1 MEALKNSEKEAFK
14 YLEYIRHELKIY
26 YEHLYI
32 TLRDTREELISKKKK
47 ANEYLEVIKQC
58 LLKSQEPKH
67 YLQWDDLEFN
77 HTPKIIDVK
86 LNDVKYTLVTGYN
99 VAGDNL
105 AILRNDKQQ
114 YYFLKFDKQFFNDL
128 HLVIA

>member
-1 MEALKNSEKEAFK
+1 MEEIEEALK
-14 YLEYIRHELKIY
+14 YLEFISHELKNY

-32 TLRDTREELISKKKK
+32 ILRDSREELILKKKK
-47 ANEYLEVIKQC
+47 ANEYLNTIKQY

-99 VAGDNL
+99 VAGSNL